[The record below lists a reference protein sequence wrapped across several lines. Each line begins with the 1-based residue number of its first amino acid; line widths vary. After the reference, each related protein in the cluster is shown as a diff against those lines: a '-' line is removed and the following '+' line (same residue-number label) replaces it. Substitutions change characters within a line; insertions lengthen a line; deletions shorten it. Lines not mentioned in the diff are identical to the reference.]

1 MPSTLL
7 SRFPLARCTDVDEFL
22 PLVHQ
27 AFGVSRG
34 RAVGPLPR
42 AKPYELCGI
51 TDPQFTVGLLRN
63 AIGVSID
70 GCQLGG
76 SYFVN
81 VGVSG
86 TVLSERG
93 TERLVNCPDL
103 AAVFNPGDSH
113 LLLPDRDGA
122 ETLGLRLDHAL
133 VTREL
138 AMLLGREPDGPVA
151 FDFAL
156 DLSRAPAAALRPVI
170 ESLLSLLDSDHEVL
184 RHPAM
189 RLSQVRTFVT
199 SLLLTHRHS
208 FSDELRHGHSSPRP
222 RNLRGA
228 LAYIEAH
235 LDEPMTLGDI
245 ARAAGCSARTLN
257 DAFQEH
263 FAVSPITRV
272 RQLRLDRVRAELLD
286 GAASVT
292 EIACRWGFS
301 HLGRFSAAYHER
313 FGELPS
319 QTRRRA

>member
-1 MPSTLL
+1 MPSALL
-7 SRFPLARCTDVDEFL
+7 SRFPLARCTDLDEFL

-27 AFGVSRG
+27 AFGVPRG
-34 RAVGPLPR
+34 HAVGPLPR
-42 AKPYELCGI
+42 VKPYELCGI
-51 TDPQFTVGLLRN
+51 ASPQYTIGLLRN
-63 AIGVSID
+63 AVGVSID
-70 GCQLGG
+70 GRQVGG

-113 LLLPDRDGA
+113 LLLPDCDGA
-122 ETLGLRLDHAL
+122 ETLGIRIDRAL
-133 VTREL
+133 VTSEL
-138 AMLLGREPDGPVA
+138 TMLLGHEPDGPVA

-156 DLSRAPAAALRPVI
+156 DLSQAPAAALRPVI
-170 ESLLSLLDSDHEVL
+170 GSLLTLLDSDHEAL

-189 RLSQVRTFVT
+189 RLSQVRTLVT
-199 SLLLTHRHS
+199 SLLLTHRHN
-208 FSDELRHGHSSPRP
+208 FSDELRHGHSPLRP

-235 LDEPMTLGDI
+235 LAEPMTLGDI
-245 ARAAGCSARTLN
+245 TRAAGCSTRTLN
-257 DAFQEH
+257 NAFQEH
-263 FAVSPITRV
+263 FAVSPMTRV

-286 GAASVT
+286 GTASVT
-292 EIACRWGFS
+292 EVACRWGFT
-301 HLGRFSAAYHER
+301 HLGRFSAAYHEH

-319 QTRRRA
+319 ETRRRA